1 MSLGQPEQTKNKE
14 KQMKK
19 KTHTQRADYKL
30 TKINERPCHEILV
43 FLGGGVGW
51 GGGED
56 IYFCKSNTIVSV
68 VSEFLNTGRFKY
80 GSNSGHFLYLIKNI
94 RK

>member
-19 KTHTQRADYKL
+19 KHTQRADYKL

-51 GGGED
+51 GEK
-56 IYFCKSNTIVSV
+56 IYIFVKVIPSYPLLV
-68 VSEFLNTGRFKY
+68 
-80 GSNSGHFLYLIKNI
+80 NS
-94 RK
+94 